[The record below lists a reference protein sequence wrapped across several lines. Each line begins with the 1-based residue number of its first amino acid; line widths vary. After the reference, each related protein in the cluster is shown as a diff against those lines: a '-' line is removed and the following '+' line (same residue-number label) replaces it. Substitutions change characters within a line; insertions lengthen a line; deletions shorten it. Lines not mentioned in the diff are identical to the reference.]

1 MVAHFTWSSYSP
13 LVVSG
18 TLVDIVCLEVTFL
31 ALIHPLPSEGLFK
44 HALTEADKIC
54 LTALGSYYD
63 QGVYALASSYGGL
76 AARLLLQPMEENA
89 RLLFSRQG
97 ALVEQTSCCQ
107 SAKGKDNEI
116 IKSRTTCNIMDEL
129 EKTYTFLVRV
139 VLYIGLLFAAIASNY
154 SSFLLY
160 VLAGQRWGSNLEASA
175 ALSAL

>member
-1 MVAHFTWSSYSP
+1 
-13 LVVSG
+13 VVSG
-18 TLVDIVCLEVTFL
+18 TIVDMCILKSPFL
-31 ALIHPLPSEGLFK
+31 ALIHPLPFEGLFK

-54 LTALGSYYD
+54 LSALGSYYD